1 MVTGSWHE
9 QGMQELDN
17 LGRVKY
23 ILVPSPFHRLDAAVY
38 KQRYPDA
45 QVIWSVSFHQLTLI
59 VYETYLG
66 LYVGLWVGQP
76 QEHPQASV

>member
-59 VYETYLG
+59 V
-66 LYVGLWVGQP
+66 
-76 QEHPQASV
+76 